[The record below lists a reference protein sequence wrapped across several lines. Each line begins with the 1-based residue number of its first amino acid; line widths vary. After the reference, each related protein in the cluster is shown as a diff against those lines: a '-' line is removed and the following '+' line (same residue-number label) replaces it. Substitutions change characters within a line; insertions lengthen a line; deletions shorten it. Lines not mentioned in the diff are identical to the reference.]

1 MGSSFSRL
9 AFFDPLDATGNMQW
23 RNSAVMC
30 AIDPMKRIIGDLESQ
45 VVNETN
51 DQALDTS
58 R

>member
-1 MGSSFSRL
+1 MGSSFSRV
-9 AFFDPLDATGNMQW
+9 AFFDPLDTIIQW

-30 AIDPMKRIIGDLESQ
+30 AIDPLKRIIGALESQ